1 MPNYNATE
9 KKNRFV
15 RPLILLI
22 AICVLLVLIAY
33 FLGMLSGKSGTIS
46 GKKLRCVVSQSVTP
60 FDDRILYYDNST
72 LFCLSTSGSELWN
85 AAVGEG
91 AQFYAGDR
99 RVAVWAGNQIMVF
112 DRNGRSSYS
121 DRLSDPVQFARVC
134 SKYVAI
140 VTGDSTSPTLT
151 IRDMDGVQVDQE
163 VNNYTDLMMLDCG
176 FFGDGEYLWTTAL
189 DVYGAVPE
197 TTMHVY
203 RVGLMNTGA
212 ISLGEPLT
220 YSVIYSGEYLNV
232 INTRRLRQYDYR
244 GTENTAGSMLV
255 YGWQLI
261 GSAATASSPYLLLAP
276 VLQTNATGVFTEL
289 RLLHGNDDNRYSLP
303 DSCVGAAIR
312 GRRLYA
318 FSGNSLYRADVNAQ
332 RFSALRLPVDGSV
345 TDYLGMTSNGVALLA
360 SGTEVW
366 AVTLP

>member
-176 FFGDGEYLWTTAL
+176 FFGDGEFV
-189 DVYGAVPE
+189 DNGAG
-197 TTMHVY
+197 
-203 RVGLMNTGA
+203 R
-212 ISLGEPLT
+212 I
-220 YSVIYSGEYLNV
+220 
-232 INTRRLRQYDYR
+232 RR
-244 GTENTAGSMLV
+244 GTRNHHARLPRGTDEYRCHFA
-255 YGWQLI
+255 WR
-261 GSAATASSPYLLLAP
+261 AAHIQRDLLRRVSERYQYPPAAP
-276 VLQTNATGVFTEL
+276 V
-289 RLLHGNDDNRYSLP
+289 
-303 DSCVGAAIR
+303 
-312 GRRLYA
+312 
-318 FSGNSLYRADVNAQ
+318 
-332 RFSALRLPVDGSV
+332 
-345 TDYLGMTSNGVALLA
+345 
-360 SGTEVW
+360 
-366 AVTLP
+366 